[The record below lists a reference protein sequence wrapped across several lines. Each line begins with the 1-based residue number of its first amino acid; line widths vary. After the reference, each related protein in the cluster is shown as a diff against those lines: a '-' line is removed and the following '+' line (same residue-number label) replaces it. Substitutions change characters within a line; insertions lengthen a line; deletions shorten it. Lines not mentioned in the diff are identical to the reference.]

1 MGLFSRSKSYLLKPA
16 WRFKAVPGKIIWRLL
31 ISPTGVLAG
40 EERDPENKTS
50 SLFAID
56 VPTGNVLWRNI
67 TIDEAWWFHTAL
79 ITAENIYVHRFR
91 KPDMPEPL
99 GIITLDAA
107 TGALKWEQPDVAMLF
122 EYGGKVY
129 AQRDALGRKEF
140 FALDSKT
147 GEVLEAFGS
156 ERDNILSLERLVQT
170 EDVHSQ
176 YSLAIRPD
184 DEIFGEI
191 RNVLT
196 DVMNLSELRGAIDF
210 TEYADN
216 LVVSYH
222 ERITNDAEAALG
234 NLLSNHLTILAKES
248 GDILY
253 QDVLN
258 KKTPYPVGDNF
269 FIHRGILIY
278 VKETTEIIGIPLG

>member
-1 MGLFSRSKSYLLKPA
+1 MGLFSRSKSNLLKPA
-16 WRFKAVPGKIIWRLL
+16 WRFNARAGKIIWRLL

-50 SLFAID
+50 SLFALD
-56 VPTGNVLWRNI
+56 VPTGNVLWRDIN
-67 TIDEAWWFHTAL
+67 IDEPWWFHTAL
-79 ITAENIYVHRFR
+79 MTAENIYVHRFR

-99 GIITLDAA
+99 GIIALDAA
-107 TGALKWEQPDVAMLF
+107 DGSLRWEQPDVAMLF

-140 FALDSKT
+140 FSLDSKT

-156 ERDNILSLERLVQT
+156 EKENILSLESLA
-170 EDVHSQ
+170 HSDDTHSV
-176 YSLAIRPD
+176 YSLPIRPD

-191 RNVLT
+191 SNVLT
-196 DVMNLSELRGAIDF
+196 DVMNVRELRGAIDF
-210 TEYADN
+210 TEFGSN
-216 LVVSYH
+216 LVMSYH
-222 ERITNDAEAALG
+222 ERITNNAEAALG

-248 GDILY
+248 GEVIYQDIL
-253 QDVLN
+253 N
-258 KKTPYPVGDNF
+258 KQTPYPVGDNF

-278 VKETTEIIGIPLG
+278 VKETTEIVGIALE